1 MKASKTNAARM
12 LDRAKVNYELIPY
25 EVDESDL
32 SAVHV
37 AEQLREP
44 VERVFKT
51 LVLRGDRTGYFVC
64 VIPGAEEL
72 DLKRAAKVSGNKSCA
87 LIPMKELFGTTGYI
101 RGACSPLGMKKHFP
115 TYVHATCRQY
125 DFIYVS
131 AGQRGLQIKVSPAD
145 LIRVAQMQVAE
156 LV

>member
-1 MKASKTNAARM
+1 MRKTSIKTIIALALSSSAIAAEPFSFEGTWYFDRYNPLNNGLLQVKDCRYASC
-12 LDRAKVNYELIPY
+12 DIELQTIW
-25 EVDESDL
+25 
-32 SAVHV
+32 
-37 AEQLREP
+37 
-44 VERVFKT
+44 
-51 LVLRGDRTGYFVC
+51 
-64 VIPGAEEL
+64 
-72 DLKRAAKVSGNKSCA
+72 GNKSCA
-87 LIPMKELFGTTGYI
+87 LIPMKELLGTTGYI

-115 TYVHATCRQY
+115 TYVHAACQGY